1 MTERTARI
9 KRVTKETDIVLH
21 LNLDGTGISHINT
34 GIGFFDHM
42 MEGFARH
49 GFFDLD
55 LKVKGDLHVDCHH
68 TIEDTGIVLGEAI
81 RQALSSK
88 VGIRRYGH
96 VILPMDETLMLCA
109 LDLSGRPYLGFDVR
123 YTAERIGEFDTEMF
137 REFFYALSYSAGM
150 NLHFKQ
156 LSEGGNNH
164 HIAESSFKAF
174 AKALDLAVSMDE
186 RITDVLSTKGSL

>member
-81 RQALSSK
+81 RQALGSK

-109 LDLSGRPYLGFDVR
+109 ADISGRDCLGFQVEFPAAKVGNFDTELVKEFYLGFVR
-123 YTAERIGEFDTEMF
+123 KAGITLHF
-137 REFFYALSYSAGM
+137 RELAGE
-150 NLHFKQ
+150 NT
-156 LSEGGNNH
+156 H
-164 HIAESSFKAF
+164 HIIEAMFKAF
-174 AKALDLAVSMDE
+174 GRTMAQAVKIEEGYQDE
-186 RITDVLSTKGSL
+186 IPSTKGIL